1 MADADTTSTRTEPVR
16 CIVSGRGASPVAAHV
31 CVCVAVLFFAL
42 RKRAVSVELG
52 AMSTQWIA
60 EQRSNEHTY
69 SGR

>member
-1 MADADTTSTRTEPVR
+1 MVKPQNNMTVILIALS
-16 CIVSGRGASPVAAHV
+16 V
-31 CVCVAVLFFAL
+31 CVGAAVIFLGL

>member
-1 MADADTTSTRTEPVR
+1 MTVILIALSAT
-16 CIVSGRGASPVAAHV
+16 VAA
-31 CVCVAVLFFAL
+31 AVIFFAL